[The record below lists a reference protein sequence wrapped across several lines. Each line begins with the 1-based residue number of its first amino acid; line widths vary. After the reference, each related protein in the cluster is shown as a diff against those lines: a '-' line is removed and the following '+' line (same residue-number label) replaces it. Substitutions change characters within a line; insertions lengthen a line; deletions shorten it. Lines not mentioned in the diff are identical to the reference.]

1 MGMSSPTAG
10 ELFTHLIELTRRG
23 SLRARSR
30 TFARGEVV
38 FHEGDIGDTIHLI
51 ERGLFAVRTSTTAGR
66 SLIINVLATGDVFGE
81 FAVFTAEGRR
91 TSSVTSLAGGAT
103 IAIERDDLRAVLHD
117 SPDLVDALLSAVVT
131 KAENTRVRLVEL
143 LAVPA
148 DLRVLSGAP
157 VRRVARRQRRSGAAH
172 AARPCE
178 PGGDHQTDRQQGAP
192 GRGGA
197 RLAPSVSRR
206 RDDPG
211 PGSPRAPRPPRS
223 PVALTFS

>member
-10 ELFTHLIELTRRG
+10 ELFAHLIELTRLG

-38 FHEGDIGDTIHLI
+38 FHEGDMGDTIHLI

-103 IAIERDDLRAVLHD
+103 IAIERDDLRALLHD

-148 DLRVLSGAP
+148 DLRVLRALLFVAALDDSEGPVPLTQLDLASLAATTRPTANKVLRGEEERGALRLSRGGVTILDP
-157 VRRVARRQRRSGAAH
+157 VRLAHRARVD
-172 AARPCE
+172 RPL
-178 PGGDHQTDRQQGAP
+178 R
-192 GRGGA
+192 
-197 RLAPSVSRR
+197 
-206 RDDPG
+206 
-211 PGSPRAPRPPRS
+211 
-223 PVALTFS
+223 